1 MTKNDTVMVEKNC
14 IAFFHYCAYYGI
26 DLELDL
32 GTPGVGMPPLAGEF
46 LPQ

>member
-1 MTKNDTVMVEKNC
+1 MVEKNC
-14 IAFFHYCAYYGI
+14 IAFFHDCAYYGI

-32 GTPGVGMPPLAGEF
+32 GTSAAANAPSAGEI

>member
-1 MTKNDTVMVEKNC
+1 MVEKNC
-14 IAFFHYCAYYGI
+14 IAFFHDCAYYGI

-32 GTPGVGMPPLAGEF
+32 GTPEDIVQQLTGEF